1 MWEMKRLSELKFR
14 VDTELEIIEIEWLKL
29 LYFRSPAD
37 FFLVL
42 FFGGMVD
49 WEFRVS
55 MQAQQQV
62 RLELQVKVVVVADE
76 RNQRIEIILK

>member
-1 MWEMKRLSELKFR
+1 MMRDETVEWVEVSSRHRDVK
-14 VDTELEIIEIEWLKL
+14 IEWLKL
-29 LYFRSPAD
+29 LYFRSPAA